1 MAIKFDKILG
11 DVREDDDKH
20 FIFTQETP
28 ASTWVIAHNLNKKPS
43 VMIVDSGDNEVE
55 GCTNYI
61 DDNNIEVVFSKPFSG
76 KAYLN

>member
-1 MAIKFDKILG
+1 MAIKVDKILG
-11 DVREDDDKH
+11 CVREDDDKH
-20 FIFTQETP
+20 FIFTQGTP
-28 ASTWVIAHNLNKKPS
+28 AATWVINHNLGKRPS

-61 DDNNIEVVFSKPFSG
+61 DDNNLELVFSAPFSG